1 MNKQGIYT
9 PEQVQHTVDEYWW
22 DEYGYEIV
30 ADRQKAEKIARQAF
44 EWLVWMN
51 QEAKWDSADFNRR
64 FDEAGCGSE
73 QIYKQ
78 AIYIIVQNMLM
89 SNFKLEQTA
98 QVERIMR

>member
-1 MNKQGIYT
+1 MGNSCNSLCGNHLNRMKMNKQGIYT

-51 QEAKWDSADFNRR
+51 
-64 FDEAGCGSE
+64 
-73 QIYKQ
+73 
-78 AIYIIVQNMLM
+78 
-89 SNFKLEQTA
+89 
-98 QVERIMR
+98 